1 MTTARDIM
9 HAGATCVGEH
19 ETLTAAAQHM
29 RDLGVGALPMR
40 RRRPPTR
47 NDHGPRHRQ

>member
-9 HAGATCVGEH
+9 HTGATCVGEH

-29 RDLGVGALPMR
+29 RESGRWCPADLR
-40 RRRPPTR
+40 R
-47 NDHGPRHRQ
+47 